1 MGEAHFTAIVR
12 LIKSSNNK
20 DQGGKCLFTRS
31 KYKIVYYFLYSSFV
45 DASRK
50 KKAVKR
56 LDRDGKRE
64 RETRKIESERCSKGV
79 LKDMYTYQKK

>member
-1 MGEAHFTAIVR
+1 MRVE
-12 LIKSSNNK
+12 
-20 DQGGKCLFTRS
+20 
-31 KYKIVYYFLYSSFV
+31 
-45 DASRK
+45 

-79 LKDMYTYQKK
+79 LKDMYTYQKKKIARRE

>member
-1 MGEAHFTAIVR
+1 MRVE
-12 LIKSSNNK
+12 
-20 DQGGKCLFTRS
+20 
-31 KYKIVYYFLYSSFV
+31 
-45 DASRK
+45 

-79 LKDMYTYQKK
+79 LKDMYTYQKKKNSEERVSE